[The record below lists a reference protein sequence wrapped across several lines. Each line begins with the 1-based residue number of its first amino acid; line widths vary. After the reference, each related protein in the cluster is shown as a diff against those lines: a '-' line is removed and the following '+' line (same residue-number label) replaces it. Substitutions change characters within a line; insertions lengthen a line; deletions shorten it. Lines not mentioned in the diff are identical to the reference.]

1 VSRARR
7 QGVEEA
13 LALLEGPDGLIVAE
27 PGPTMMSLVAQGVN
41 ACALLLAERHD
52 EALESARKCV
62 ALVAKQSDDAIAFA
76 RAMDGHAHAAVVL
89 TRLFELRRDGAPGTA
104 SLPPPG
110 ELERDAVRAA
120 AGLRRLAAR
129 WPAARPISALI
140 EAYQLRL
147 RGKKA
152 ASATALDRA
161 SETARGMSQSFERAV
176 ALRALARE
184 HGRSSTELGDLV
196 AMHGLGG
203 VEADRFPV

>member
-1 VSRARR
+1 VSPARR

-41 ACALLLAERHD
+41 AWALPLAQRHD

-89 TRLFELRRDGAPGTA
+89 TPLFELRRDGAPGTA

-120 AGLRRLAAR
+120 AGLRRLAA
-129 WPAARPISALI
+129 ARPTSALI